1 MISIIYLFIPIL
13 LASAVPTS
21 DVLSTRIKALEQ
33 VFIVFYCKPSCRFNE
48 TQLNS
53 VTIKSFP
60 KCKEVCGIIFID
72 SETDLTVEQMK
83 KAFEKMRT
91 LKGGFNIEN
100 TSLTSLSV
108 FTADKEKGNFNVVC
122 DVYGV
127 YIRNNSQLNDPSVLY
142 DLYLYRDRG
151 IEACDIRIENNPK
164 LEFSC
169 DGGFLHM
176 YNELIVRG
184 NLKDCGCDGEKVNV
198 SNVKEYSKCKTLDS
212 GLNLVNINATFDY
225 DSFLNVTMI
234 RGSIA
239 IRNTNLQSLSFLQN
253 LQTIEY
259 NSDIASVA
267 LNVQD
272 NPEMIRLGLPILTKV
287 IDTVEQT
294 SMIQYSTYNKRQYF
308 NFENLHPDFCVTIT
322 EIVALLNLG
331 ISTENI
337 EAKLCK
343 DPGPLDAS
351 FYCTFESMSK
361 LSDTCMYILG
371 DLLIDHEDEKY
382 VSKLGVLQF
391 LFGTLTIRN
400 TNLTDLNFLD
410 QMTYIGA
417 LNGNVT
423 YFPVIQIYSNPN
435 LRNVGLNGIM
445 NIITKGNRTAIIQD
459 NHPDLFKSTPC
470 QLFGAYFS
478 NPAMEN
484 RVNLTYIGSNCGER
498 VHITSSQSG
507 RISIG
512 LSFSLFVL
520 FWSFKSN

>member
-1 MISIIYLFIPIL
+1 M
-13 LASAVPTS
+13 
-21 DVLSTRIKALEQ
+21 
-33 VFIVFYCKPSCRFNE
+33 
-48 TQLNS
+48 
-53 VTIKSFP
+53 
-60 KCKEVCGIIFID
+60 
-72 SETDLTVEQMK
+72 
-83 KAFEKMRT
+83 
-91 LKGGFNIEN
+91 
-100 TSLTSLSV
+100 
-108 FTADKEKGNFNVVC
+108 
-122 DVYGV
+122 
-127 YIRNNSQLNDPSVLY
+127 
-142 DLYLYRDRG
+142 
-151 IEACDIRIENNPK
+151 
-164 LEFSC
+164 
-169 DGGFLHM
+169 
-176 YNELIVRG
+176 
-184 NLKDCGCDGEKVNV
+184 
-198 SNVKEYSKCKTLDS
+198 
-212 GLNLVNINATFDY
+212 NINATFDY

-272 NPEMIRLGLPILTKV
+272 NPEMIRLGLPILTVRQACLPSAISENNDIKFQKV

-445 NIITKGNRTAIIQD
+445 VRQTCLKV
-459 NHPDLFKSTPC
+459 
-470 QLFGAYFS
+470 
-478 NPAMEN
+478 E
-484 RVNLTYIGSNCGER
+484 
-498 VHITSSQSG
+498 
-507 RISIG
+507 
-512 LSFSLFVL
+512 
-520 FWSFKSN
+520 